1 LISDGG
7 HAEDPDADPESVAR
21 AIALR
26 LLESAPRT
34 RSELATAMAKKGV
47 PAEVSAEVLD
57 RFVAVGLVDD
67 EAFAKAWVESRH
79 RGRGLAKRALA
90 SELRR
95 KGIDNDVANE
105 ALLAVSPD
113 DEAVAAEALVR
124 RRLRSM
130 SSLPRDVQTRRLI
143 GMLGRKGFGGNLAYS
158 VVARVLGELPLS
170 VDEPVTAS

>member
-1 LISDGG
+1 MIG
-7 HAEDPDADPESVAR
+7 
-21 AIALR
+21 LR
-26 LLESAPRT
+26 LLDASPRS

-47 PAEVSAEVLD
+47 PDDVSAEVLD
-57 RFVAVGLVDD
+57 RFAEVGLIDD
-67 EAFAKAWVESRH
+67 EAYAKAWVETRH
-79 RGRGLAKRALA
+79 RGRGLARRALA

-143 GMLGRKGFGGNLAYS
+143 GMLGRKGFGGNLGYS
-158 VVARVLGELPLS
+158 VVARVL
-170 VDEPVTAS
+170 DEVPRR